1 MAELQRLGGQNCAYY
16 TRRRCTRTVSPE
28 ASQASRCTLLEQRR
42 KVGAATMDRLDRL
55 KNLADEGDREVA
67 RRHVIQKNLD
77 QITRLSCPRYVPKS
91 GAGPLCQHQHLV
103 SCLLLLPECEG
114 RCEFYMHRRDPPHK
128 LEEKP

>member
-1 MAELQRLGGQNCAYY
+1 MGKNCAYY

-103 SCLLLLPECEG
+103 SCLLLCCPSAGAAASITL
-114 RCEFYMHRRDPPHK
+114 HRREPPHK
-128 LEEKP
+128 LEDKP